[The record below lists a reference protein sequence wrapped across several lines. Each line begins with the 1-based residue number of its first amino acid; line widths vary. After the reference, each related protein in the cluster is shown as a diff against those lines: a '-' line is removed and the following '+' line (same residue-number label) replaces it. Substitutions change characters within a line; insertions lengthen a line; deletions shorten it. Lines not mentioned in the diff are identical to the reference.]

1 MGTLKYDIKVRKG
14 ANFKLNI
21 ACQNDDRSAKDLTG
35 YTAKAQV
42 RATYGAAVALMD
54 ASTANGQ
61 ITINAP
67 GGIVM
72 INVPQATTEAMNWT
86 SGVWD
91 LEITSAGGVI
101 DRIVEG
107 FASLSQEVTV

>member
-1 MGTLKYDIKVRKG
+1 MGTLKYDIMVRKG

-21 ACQNDDRSAKDLTG
+21 ACQNDDKTPKDLTG

-42 RATYGAAVALMD
+42 RATKTSATALMD
-54 ASTANGQ
+54 ASTANGF

-67 GGIVM
+67 GGIVQ
-72 INVPQATTEAMNWT
+72 INVPQATTEVMVWT

-91 LEITSAGGVI
+91 LEITSAGGEI
-101 DRIVEG
+101 SRIVEG